1 MEYFVTFI
9 TISKIHILPF
19 LYVHPSVLFLE
30 ILPIVDK
37 TF

>member
-19 LYVHPSVLFLE
+19 LYVHPSVSLE